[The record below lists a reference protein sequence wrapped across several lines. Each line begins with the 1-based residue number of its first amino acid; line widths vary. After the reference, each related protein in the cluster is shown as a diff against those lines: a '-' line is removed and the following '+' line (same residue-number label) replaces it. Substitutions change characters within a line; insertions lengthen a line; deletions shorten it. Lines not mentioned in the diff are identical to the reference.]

1 MNITLAIKARRG
13 SRVAFT
19 LVELLV
25 VIAIIGILI
34 GMLLPAV
41 QQVREAARRTSCA
54 NNLMNL
60 GVALNTYEYARES
73 FPAGVEDSAGG
84 PVLSIPRGQHVGFL
98 VKLLPFLEQ
107 RGIADQLQTS
117 TSIYVKPND
126 SLREIQVEAFQCPS
140 AIFSDQQEIVTWSVD
155 DLEDQ
160 EGIEQLRQW
169 MGLNQ
174 VDWGPSNY
182 AGCHHDVEAP
192 IDEDNHGML
201 YLNSSIAYA
210 DIYDGASNTILV
222 GEMLPSDRTLGWAS
236 GTRASLRNTGQ
247 MPVPGVS
254 VSVTGPDFVGGFSSS
269 HPGGANFCMVDG
281 SVRFLAYSVD
291 ALAYQNMGHR
301 ADKQPVTGL
310 Y

>member
-1 MNITLAIKARRG
+1 MKFFQANKARRG
-13 SRVAFT
+13 RRSAFT

-60 GVALNTYEYARES
+60 GVALNTYEYAFEA
-73 FPAGVEDSAGG
+73 FPAGVEDFGGG

-98 VKLLPFLEQ
+98 VKLLPFMEQ
-107 RGIADQLQTS
+107 RGIADQMQTS
-117 TSIYVKPND
+117 KSIYVKPND

-140 AIFSDQQEIVTWSVD
+140 TFQADRQEIVEWSVD

-160 EGIEQLRQW
+160 EGLGELKQW
-169 MGLNQ
+169 MAQGQ
-174 VDWGPSNY
+174 TDWGYSSY
-182 AGCHHDVEAP
+182 AGCHHDIEAP

-201 YLNSSIAYA
+201 FLNSSIAYA

-222 GEMLPSDRTLGWAS
+222 GETLPSPRTLGWAS
-236 GTRASLRNTGQ
+236 GTRATLRNTGP
-247 MPVPGVS
+247 MPAFGTT

-269 HPGGANFCMVDG
+269 HPGGASFCMVDG

-291 ALAYQNMGHR
+291 PPAYQNMGHR
-301 ADKQPVTGL
+301 ADKQPVTSR